1 MRKQKVVINIILRD
15 EKARIK
21 AHMIAVRQSG
31 VTSAAVEQE
40 KGQIEVVGEFDAVA
54 LVIELR
60 KKLGYADIVTV
71 ADVVEEKEENK
82 EEKEE
87 EKKEEEKEEKD
98 DKSKPQISTTN
109 GLYYYTYAVNDY
121 DHGGGCTVF

>member
-1 MRKQKVVINIILRD
+1 MRD

-31 VTSAAVEQE
+31 VTSAAVELE

-71 ADVVEEKEENK
+71 ADVVEEKEEKK
-82 EEKEE
+82 EEEKKE

-98 DKSKPQISTTN
+98 DKPKPQIPTTN
-109 GLYYYTYAVNDY
+109 GLYYYTYAVNEY